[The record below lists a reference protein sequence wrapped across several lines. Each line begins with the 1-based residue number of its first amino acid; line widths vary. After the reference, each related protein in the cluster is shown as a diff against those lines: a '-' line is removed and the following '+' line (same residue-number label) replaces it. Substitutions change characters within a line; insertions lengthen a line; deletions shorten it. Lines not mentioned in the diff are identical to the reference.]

1 MLCPADR
8 LDALRAAVTAAVGDL
23 AAGSGDDDGPG
34 ATADDADLERPVVVL
49 TVREAKGLEFDSV
62 LVADPAK
69 IIAESVHGLGD
80 LYVAL
85 TRATQRVG
93 VIYTGELPAVL
104 TRLTEI
110 TAPAEAIGP
119 ATGESAPAA

>member
-1 MLCPADR
+1 VLCPADR
-8 LDALRAAVTAAVGDL
+8 LDALRAAVTAAVGP
-23 AAGSGDDDGPG
+23 AAGSGDDSGLGP
-34 ATADDADLERPVVVL
+34 TADDADLERPVVVL

-69 IIAESVHGLGD
+69 IIAESVHGQGD

-93 VIYTGELPAVL
+93 VIYTGALPSVL
-104 TRLTEI
+104 TGLTAI
-110 TAPAEAIGP
+110 TTPADAIGP